1 MFLAALDATLRQ
13 YLVACLLSQ
22 GTDHRMICAFF
33 HRDCSLSRK
42 SVVVA
47 REQLDGQGDS
57 LLRNQVSQD
66 WNWINFLENGKEIG
80 VRKWKKLDKNEKWEK

>member
-1 MFLAALDATLRQ
+1 
-13 YLVACLLSQ
+13 
-22 GTDHRMICAFF
+22 
-33 HRDCSLSRK
+33 
-42 SVVVA
+42 VVVA